1 MLESQYLGIS
11 NERLSMLPKETMI
24 SFPVTEIPEIKQG
37 DNIGDIIAERMKNLG
52 GIEDGDIFVV
62 ASKIVSKS
70 EGQVVDLTS
79 IAPSDEAIRLHQEL
93 GRKTPELIQL
103 ILDNSRSYVVRN
115 GIILSKHKLGFVIT
129 SGGVDGL
136 TDQTAIVLP
145 DNPDNSAHLIM
156 EEIED
161 KAGKHIAIVI
171 SDSEGRPDR
180 KGAGAISIGV
190 AGIDP
195 LRVKEV
201 PMESGKTKRTEE
213 TIADMLAAQAS
224 LIMGQRGNNVPI
236 VCIRGFSYSHNDAA
250 NLQSIIHP

>member
-1 MLESQYLGIS
+1 MLESQRQLVS
-11 NERLSMLPKETMI
+11 NEMLSMLPKETMI
-24 SFPVTEIPEIKQG
+24 SFPIPEIPEIKQG
-37 DNIGDIIAERMKNLG
+37 DNIGAIITEKMVNLG

-70 EGQVVDLTS
+70 EGQIVDLTQ
-79 IAPSDEAIRLHQEL
+79 ITPSDEAVRLHREL

-103 ILDNSRSYVVRN
+103 ILNNSRSYVLEN

-145 DNPDNSAHLIM
+145 KNPDSSAHTIM
-156 EEIED
+156 QEIESRT
-161 KAGKHIAIVI
+161 AKHIAIVI

-180 KGAGAISIGV
+180 KGASAISIGV

-201 PMESGKTKRTEE
+201 AVENGKTKRTEE

-224 LIMGQRGNNVPI
+224 LIMGQRGNNIPV
-236 VCIRGFSYSHNDAA
+236 VCIRGFSYSHNENA
-250 NLQSIIHP
+250 NLQSIIHK